1 VASDGSGGGP
11 LESDNSLRDAQ
22 SQLLGAISYSIS
34 GNNGA
39 VNLASIGVNLNDDG
53 TLSVDSGALATALSS
68 NYAGVQNL
76 LQNSTTGFSQNLSNV
91 INNIT
96 APGSG
101 VLTLDAQS
109 VTSTAQDLN
118 SQITDLQTA
127 LAAQELNLTS
137 VYSTVNATLQELP
150 LLESQIT
157 QQLASVG

>member
-1 VASDGSGGGP
+1 M
-11 LESDNSLRDAQ
+11 
-22 SQLLGAISYSIS
+22 
-34 GNNGA
+34 
-39 VNLASIGVNLNDDG
+39 
-53 TLSVDSGALATALSS
+53 
-68 NYAGVQNL
+68 
-76 LQNSTTGFSQNLSNV
+76 LQNNTTGFSQNLSNV

-109 VTSTAQDLN
+109 LTSTAQDLN
-118 SQITDLQTA
+118 QQITDLQTA